1 MRKSIFDIETR
12 IDVDY
17 EFEKLKEV
25 LGENNTLYYNGESYS
40 LYKYLNDEI
49 LPIWEYKGIFI
60 DFDDFSSRLEID
72 FRAHSCSKEKFLY
85 ILELL
90 VNLWPIAEDML
101 DFDYKQCFSKKV
113 IGYMQMNLPL
123 IIERMNYQIKKES
136 GKYRLI
142 KRDSDVD
149 SVLDISES

>member
-60 DFDDFSSRLEID
+60 DFDDYFYSITNTKLMNISSHLFFS
-72 FRAHSCSKEKFLY
+72 Y
-85 ILELL
+85 
-90 VNLWPIAEDML
+90 
-101 DFDYKQCFSKKV
+101 
-113 IGYMQMNLPL
+113 L
-123 IIERMNYQIKKES
+123 IN
-136 GKYRLI
+136 
-142 KRDSDVD
+142 
-149 SVLDISES
+149 